1 MLIWRDP
8 QKVVKLALFGVRKTT
23 RLKFLEMFGEAS
35 GRVFLGKAN
44 YLMSSSSLI
53 KFMSQLD

>member
-1 MLIWRDP
+1 M
-8 QKVVKLALFGVRKTT
+8 KLALFGVRKTT
-23 RLKFLEMFGEAS
+23 RLKFLEMFGEAF